1 MAIFLGGGADGPA
14 PGKREAILRKG
25 EIEMSIGRQEES
37 GGTGAS
43 ASTSA
48 CAGATDGVHLGGD
61 DVPVKEGLRVSTAA
75 TCAAVL

>member
-1 MAIFLGGGADGPA
+1 MGGGADGPA

-43 ASTSA
+43 AY
-48 CAGATDGVHLGGD
+48 AGATDFVHLGGD
-61 DVPVKEGLRVSTAA
+61 DVPVKEGLRVSTAP